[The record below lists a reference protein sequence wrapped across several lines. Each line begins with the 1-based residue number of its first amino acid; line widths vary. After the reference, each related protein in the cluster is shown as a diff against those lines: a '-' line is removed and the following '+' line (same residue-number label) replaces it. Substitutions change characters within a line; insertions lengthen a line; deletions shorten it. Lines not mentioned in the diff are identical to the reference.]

1 MSSFSESGTL
11 SEYPLDNIRHELSGV
26 RDPVATDDITSG
38 FNNGSLWIN
47 INDRNVFMCLTGVK
61 SHAVWASILNASAT
75 IVDPDVP
82 EIITASNIGGG
93 GAPIFKDKNVS
104 NLEFRSLS
112 STSTIAAVLNGDTIQ
127 LSLNETLLANIN
139 THLSNYNNPHYT
151 TKAQVG
157 LSNVQNILM
166 NYQGQGPPTIL
177 NDGTQGYSVGSQWL
191 DLVNGGNMYVC
202 VNNATNMGI
211 WKQINNPVSV
221 KNTFNATTVP
231 TFGNDLSQ
239 GYMVGSEWVN
249 TATSNVY
256 ICTNNSYQNATWKVL
271 STQTITPGQVT
282 ALSNITTSGDTL
294 ATLLSIATTIGQA
307 YFLQMSIIGRRTDV
321 SPMQCCAY
329 NIQCLYKNDGGFV
342 TKVDDDSLTIEDNNL
357 WRIVT
362 NLCGMNILVSVRPS
376 TFVTI
381 TWRVSY
387 TLLSI

>member
-1 MSSFSESGTL
+1 
-11 SEYPLDNIRHELSGV
+11 
-26 RDPVATDDITSG
+26 
-38 FNNGSLWIN
+38 
-47 INDRNVFMCLTGVK
+47 
-61 SHAVWASILNASAT
+61 
-75 IVDPDVP
+75 
-82 EIITASNIGGG
+82 
-93 GAPIFKDKNVS
+93 
-104 NLEFRSLS
+104 
-112 STSTIAAVLNGDTIQ
+112 
-127 LSLNETLLANIN
+127 
-139 THLSNYNNPHYT
+139 
-151 TKAQVG
+151 
-157 LSNVQNILM
+157 
-166 NYQGQGPPTIL
+166 
-177 NDGTQGYSVGSQWL
+177 
-191 DLVNGGNMYVC
+191 MYVC